1 MCNIAGASVKWQ
13 ALNVSQYFSIIVS
26 NVASLFLSEIEMLAD
41 DVLGSAAPDSEGCS
55 GAGQW
60 SVVTS
65 WSQHRKHSLRALNTV
80 HYSPD
85 HRPGMTTGAVE
96 NVNKS
101 CGQESREQ
109 WTLHLVVT
117 LDLSTLYSVLTT
129 YNLVE
134 LSEAGTCLYALGL
147 KIQVIEFLGGQY

>member
-55 GAGQW
+55 GAGQC

-65 WSQHRKHSLRALNTV
+65 WSQHRKHSLRALHTV

>member
-1 MCNIAGASVKWQ
+1 MWQ
-13 ALNVSQYFSIIVS
+13 ACFCPRLKCWLMTCWGLLPLTARDAPVPAGGRWSPPDPSIANI
-26 NVASLFLSEIEMLAD
+26 
-41 DVLGSAAPDSEGCS
+41 
-55 GAGQW
+55 
-60 SVVTS
+60 
-65 WSQHRKHSLRALNTV
+65 HYV
-80 HYSPD
+80 HCTLYTTLPTR
-85 HRPGMTTGAVE
+85 RPGMTTGAVE